1 MEIVID
7 IDGKQVA
14 KVIEGG
20 NEMESN
26 VAEMS
31 FAKVEIS
38 GVEINVTTNQQVA
51 CVETTTNGIKVMF
64 EQAKPR
70 EITLN
75 IDGKMLGQSI
85 VGGIETIKQK
95 NTPKGACEEKCSK
108 CNCVNP
114 PMPRF
119 PGDNFGGKCASG
131 PSMECPY

>member
-1 MEIVID
+1 METTIN

-14 KVIEGG
+14 KIQGG
-20 NEMESN
+20 SGMESN

-51 CVETTTNGIKVMF
+51 CVETTTNGVKVMF

-95 NTPKGACEEKCSK
+95 NTPKGACEENCSK